1 MQLQDDN
8 APYDDINVTP
18 MLDLAYV
25 LLVIF
30 IIMTTASVQGVKVDL
45 PKTGTITNL
54 AKKQVKAVTIS
65 QTGDVFLD
73 TYPVTM
79 EQLEQRLGDLKR
91 VNPAQAIVVK
101 GDAHTQYAKVM
112 EVLEL
117 LKRTDITDI
126 GLATSRKAPGES

>member
-8 APYDDINVTP
+8 QPYDDINVTP

-30 IIMTTASVQGVKVDL
+30 IIMTTASVQGVRVDL
-45 PKTGTITNL
+45 PKTKVVDNL

-65 QTGDVFLD
+65 QSGDLFLD

-79 EQLEQRLGDLKR
+79 EQLEQRLGELKR
-91 VNPAQAIVVK
+91 GNPGQSIVIK
-101 GDAHTQYAKVM
+101 GDARTQYQRIM
-112 EVLEL
+112 DVLEL
-117 LKRTDITDI
+117 LKKTDISEI
-126 GLATSRKAPGES
+126 GLATSRSQ

>member
-1 MQLQDDN
+1 VQIQDDN

-45 PKTGTITNL
+45 PKTKMIDNL

-65 QTGDVFLD
+65 QAGDMFLD
-73 TYPVTM
+73 TYPVTS
-79 EQLEQRLGDLKR
+79 EQLAQRLAELKSS
-91 VNPAQAIVVK
+91 NPAQSIVVK
-101 GDAHTQYAKVM
+101 GDAHTQYLKVM

-117 LKRTDITDI
+117 LKKADITDI
-126 GLATSRKAPGES
+126 GLATSRQQGAV

>member
-45 PKTGTITNL
+45 PKTVTINNL

-65 QTGDVFLD
+65 QAGDMYLD

-79 EQLEQRLGDLKR
+79 DELAKSLAELKAG
-91 VNPAQAIVVK
+91 NPAQSIVVK
-101 GDAHTQYAKVM
+101 GDARTQYAKVM

-117 LKRTDITDI
+117 LKKSDITDI
-126 GLATSRKAPGES
+126 GLATSRQPNSL